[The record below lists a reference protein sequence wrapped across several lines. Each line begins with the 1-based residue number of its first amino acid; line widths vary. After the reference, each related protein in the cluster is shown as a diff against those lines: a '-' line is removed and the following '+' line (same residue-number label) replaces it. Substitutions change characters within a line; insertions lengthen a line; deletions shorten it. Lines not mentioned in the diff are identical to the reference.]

1 MQITVKYLNQQM
13 VEDDALFP
21 SIKKKKKKK
30 IEYIKSFFL
39 IEENHREKARN
50 MQATIQQKKTRQTY
64 YIQTPKNFI
73 IKLYNHQ
80 NLVRQVF

>member
-21 SIKKKKKKK
+21 SIKKKKKK

-39 IEENHREKARN
+39 REENHREKSRK